1 MTASISIDV
10 IGLFNFLSDLDV
22 TLVTGT
28 YQENYL
34 FLLDFPNWW
43 STNFKSISL

>member
-1 MTASISIDV
+1 MTVCISIDD
-10 IGLFNFLSDLDV
+10 IGLFNFLLDLDV

-34 FLLDFPNWW
+34 FVLDFPNWQ
-43 STNFKSISL
+43 STSF

>member
-1 MTASISIDV
+1 MTVCISIDV
-10 IGLFNFLSDLDV
+10 IGLFNFLLDLDV

-34 FLLDFPNWW
+34 FVLDFPNWW
-43 STNFKSISL
+43 STSF